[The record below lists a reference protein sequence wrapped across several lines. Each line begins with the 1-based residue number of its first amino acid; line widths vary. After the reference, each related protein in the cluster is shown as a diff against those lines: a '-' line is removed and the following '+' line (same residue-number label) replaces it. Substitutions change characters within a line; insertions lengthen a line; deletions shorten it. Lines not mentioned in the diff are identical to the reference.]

1 MMRRGEEALRM
12 SRRWWGREGGDV
24 GDDDDG
30 ADHDAGDD
38 DDGNE
43 DNDDGDEV
51 QCLDQ
56 ERFKQLDQQ
65 VVGEHVDSKRCFK
78 TFRREVSEENH
89 EN

>member
-1 MMRRGEEALRM
+1 MMRRGEEAL
-12 SRRWWGREGGDV
+12 SRIWWGREGGDV
-24 GDDDDG
+24 GDDDDDDG

-38 DDGNE
+38 GGGNG

-51 QCLDQ
+51 SCLNQ

-65 VVGEHVDSKRCFK
+65 VVGEHVDGKRDFK
-78 TFRREVSEENH
+78 TLSREVSEENH

>member
-1 MMRRGEEALRM
+1 MRQ
-12 SRRWWGREGGDV
+12 EGGHV
-24 GDDDDG
+24 GNDDDDG

-38 DDGNE
+38 DDGNG

-51 QCLDQ
+51 QCLEQ

-65 VVGEHVDSKRCFK
+65 VVGEHVDSKCCFK
-78 TFRREVSEENH
+78 TFSRDVSEENH